1 MKIKDKSQI
10 TNIIIELLK
19 NPTNSTRIQ
28 FLRYVFVGGAAFIV
42 DFFSL
47 FLLTDYFGIY
57 YIISAALAFILGLV
71 TNYLLSIKWVFNQRN
86 IDNKTIEF
94 SLFAFIGI
102 IGLGLNEIFIWFFT
116 SKLSIY
122 YMISKIITAIIILF
136 WNFFARKLTLFQ

>member
-57 YIISAALAFILGLV
+57 YIISAALAFSLGLV

-102 IGLGLNEIFIWFFT
+102 IGLGLNEIFISFFT
-116 SKLSIY
+116 SKLGIY

>member
-57 YIISAALAFILGLV
+57 YIISAALAFSLGLV

>member
-57 YIISAALAFILGLV
+57 YIISAALAFSLGLV

-116 SKLSIY
+116 SKLGIY